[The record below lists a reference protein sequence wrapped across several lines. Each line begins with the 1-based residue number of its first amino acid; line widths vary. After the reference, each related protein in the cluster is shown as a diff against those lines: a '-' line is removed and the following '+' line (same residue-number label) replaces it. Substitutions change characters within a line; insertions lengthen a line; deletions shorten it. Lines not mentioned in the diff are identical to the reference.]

1 MNLLKKAIGA
11 IYRRYFGSK
20 LDLII
25 QRTWEMDAE
34 LHSHVHGVNLRLIE
48 VLDRLDAI
56 EGRLKEFE
64 QGSKSLST
72 HWDEAAIAR
81 RLAALEDQLIGDDA

>member
-1 MNLLKKAIGA
+1 MNLLNKVVGA

-25 QRTWEMDAE
+25 RRTWDMDAQ

-48 VLDRLDAI
+48 ILDRLDAI
-56 EGRLKEFE
+56 EGRLKELE

-72 HWDEAAIAR
+72 HWDEAAMAR
-81 RLAALEDQLIGDDA
+81 RLSALEDQLIGDDS